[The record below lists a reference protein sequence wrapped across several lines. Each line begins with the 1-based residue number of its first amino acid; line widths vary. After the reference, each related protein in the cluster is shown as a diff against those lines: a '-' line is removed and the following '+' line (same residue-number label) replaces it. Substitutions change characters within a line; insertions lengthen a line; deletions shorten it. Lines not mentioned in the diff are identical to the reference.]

1 MRSNRWKPRGTR
13 HGWGRAGAWLAL
25 VVAPAVLA
33 ACGGSEPQTQS
44 LSVASQAPA
53 ASPTGPTASE
63 EASPTD
69 TTPAQAPTD
78 TPTSSPTRSR
88 PVTTA
93 PRTTS
98 RAPGTGRATVTRTVP
113 GKASTTA
120 PAAGATAA
128 AAAAKVLTSAR
139 TAMGTATSAHFTG
152 TVVSGGT
159 SYGIDLTV
167 GTDAEGVM
175 RYPGGT
181 IAVRRVGT
189 NLYLQPD
196 DAFFTA
202 HKHPELAAAY
212 QGLWMPI
219 DPADPAY
226 ATIMPLTRLATWTK
240 LLGSAPAARTGAG
253 TAVDGVPTVAVSGG
267 TGAKANTLLVPASG
281 PALPVLTQSAD
292 RVDQVRAQ
300 DWNKTVAPV
309 ATPTGTKDEPDDAL
323 VDVPSFAEETAEAF
337 GALWH

>member
-1 MRSNRWKPRGTR
+1 VRSNRWRPRGTR
-13 HGWGRAGAWLAL
+13 HGWGRATAWLA
-25 VVAPAVLA
+25 VVAVAPAVLT
-33 ACGGSEPQTQS
+33 ACGGEDPQTQS

-63 EASPTD
+63 ASPTD
-69 TTPAQAPTD
+69 TAPADPATDPPTA
-78 TPTSSPTRSR
+78 SPTRTR

-98 RAPGTGRATVTRTVP
+98 RGPASGKATVTRTVP

-120 PAAGATAA
+120 PAAGGTAA

-202 HKHPELAAAY
+202 HKHPELAAVY

-226 ATIMPLTRLATWTK
+226 ATIMPLTRLATWTTV
-240 LLGSAPAARTGAG
+240 LGSAPAARTGAG

-267 TGAKANTLLVPASG
+267 TGTKANTLLVPASG
-281 PALPVLTQSAD
+281 PALPLLAQSAD
-292 RVDQVRAQ
+292 KVDQIRAL
-300 DWNKTVAPV
+300 DWNKAPAPV

-323 VDVPSFAEETAEAF
+323 VDVPSFAEATAEAF
-337 GALWH
+337 GTLWH